1 MKIMNNRHF
10 RSLIDI
16 NSNEF
21 IDIIDKSIEFKNLDI
36 KNNVPNIFTNK
47 TLVMIFKKN
56 STRTRVSFETA
67 MYKLGG
73 HAIFLSDDSSQMNR
87 GEDIS
92 DTAKV
97 LSGMA
102 DIIMM
107 RTNSH
112 EEIKELAEN
121 SSVPIINGLCNLF
134 HPCQLLAD
142 MQTITEIK
150 GKDLS
155 KLTIAWVGD
164 GNNMCNSYI
173 NASKLLNFKLKIS
186 TPNGY
191 EPDKYTLDKFG
202 NNVEICELP
211 GSAVDG
217 ADVVT
222 TDVWTS
228 MGDEHENEERKK
240 IFKGYQVNMNLMSKA
255 KNDSIFLHCL
265 PAHRGEEIDHDI
277 IDSSHSVVWQQA
289 HNRLYSSMALIN
301 FLLTCE

>member
-1 MKIMNNRHF
+1 MDKRDF
-10 RSLIDI
+10 KSLIDI
-16 NSNEF
+16 NAQELKR
-21 IDIIDKSIEFKNLDI
+21 IIQRAIEYKELDKKHSIPRTYVNR
-36 KNNVPNIFTNK
+36 
-47 TLVMIFKKN
+47 TLAMIFKKN

-73 HAIFLSDDSSQMNR
+73 HAIFLSESSTQLNR

-102 DIIMM
+102 DLIMM
-107 RTNSH
+107 RTNTH
-112 EEIKELAEN
+112 EEIKSLAEN
-121 SSVPIINGLCNLF
+121 SSVPVINGLCNLF

-142 MQTITEIK
+142 MQTIAEIK
-150 GKDLS
+150 GNDFS
-155 KLTIAWVGD
+155 KLTVAWIGD

-173 NASKLLNFKLKIS
+173 NASKLLGFKLKIS
-186 TPNGY
+186 VPNGY

-202 NNVEICELP
+202 QNVELCEIP

-222 TDVWTS
+222 TDVWAS

-240 IFKGYQVNMNLMSKA
+240 VFKSFQVNMNLMSKA
-255 KNDSIFLHCL
+255 REKAIFLHCL
-265 PAHRGEEIDHDI
+265 PAHRGEEIDDII
-277 IDSSHSVVWQQA
+277 IDSPHSAVWQQA
-289 HNRLYSSMALIN
+289 HNRLYSSMALID
-301 FLLTCE
+301 FLLSSSKN

>member
-1 MKIMNNRHF
+1 MNSRHF

-21 IDIIDKSIEFKNLDI
+21 LHIIDKSIEFKSLDV
-36 KNNVPNIFTNK
+36 KNKVPKIFSNK

-73 HAIFLSDDSSQMNR
+73 HAIFLSDDSSQLHR

-102 DIIMM
+102 DLIMM

-121 SSVPIINGLCNLF
+121 SSVPVINGLCNLF

-142 MQTITEIK
+142 MQTIKEIK

-155 KLTIAWVGD
+155 KLTIAWIGD

-191 EPDKYTLDKFG
+191 EPDEYTLGKFG
-202 NNVEICELP
+202 DNVEVCELP

-255 KNDSIFLHCL
+255 KKESIFLHCL
-265 PAHRGEEIDHDI
+265 PAHRGEEIDHEI
-277 IDSSHSVVWQQA
+277 IDSKHSIVWQQA

>member
-1 MKIMNNRHF
+1 MDKRDF
-10 RSLIDI
+10 KSLIDI
-16 NSNEF
+16 NAQ
-21 IDIIDKSIEFKNLDI
+21 EFKRIIQQAIDYKELD
-36 KNNVPNIFTNK
+36 KKHSVPRIYVNR
-47 TLVMIFKKN
+47 TLAMIFKKN

-73 HAIFLSDDSSQMNR
+73 HAIFLSESTTQLNR

-102 DIIMM
+102 DLIMM
-107 RTNSH
+107 RTNTH
-112 EEIKELAEN
+112 EEIKSLAEN
-121 SSVPIINGLCNLF
+121 SSVPVINGLCNLF

-142 MQTITEIK
+142 MQTIAEIK
-150 GKDLS
+150 GNDFS
-155 KLTIAWVGD
+155 KLTVAWIGD

-173 NASKLLNFKLKIS
+173 NASKLLGFKLKIS
-186 TPNGY
+186 VPNGY

-202 NNVEICELP
+202 QNVELCEIP

-222 TDVWTS
+222 TDVWAS

-240 IFKGYQVNMNLMSKA
+240 VFKSFQVNMNLMSKA
-255 KNDSIFLHCL
+255 REKAIFLHCL
-265 PAHRGEEIDHDI
+265 PAHRGEEIDDII
-277 IDSSHSVVWQQA
+277 IDSPHSAVWQQA
-289 HNRLYSSMALIN
+289 HNRLYSSMALID
-301 FLLTCE
+301 FLLSSGKN

>member
-1 MKIMNNRHF
+1 MNKRDF
-10 RSLIDI
+10 KSLIDI
-16 NSNEF
+16 NTQ
-21 IDIIDKSIEFKNLDI
+21 EFKRIIQQAIEYKELDKKHSI
-36 KNNVPNIFTNK
+36 PRTYVNR
-47 TLVMIFKKN
+47 TLAMIFKKN

-73 HAIFLSDDSSQMNR
+73 HAIFLSESSTQLNR

-97 LSGMA
+97 LSGMV
-102 DIIMM
+102 DLIMM
-107 RTNSH
+107 RTNTH
-112 EEIKELAEN
+112 DEIKCLAEN
-121 SSVPIINGLCNLF
+121 SSVPVINGLCNLF

-142 MQTITEIK
+142 MQTIAEIK
-150 GKDLS
+150 GDDFS
-155 KLTIAWVGD
+155 KLTIAWIGD

-186 TPNGY
+186 VPNGY

-202 NNVEICELP
+202 ENVELCEIP

-222 TDVWTS
+222 TDVWAS

-240 IFKGYQVNMNLMSKA
+240 VFKSFQVNMNLMSKA
-255 KNDSIFLHCL
+255 TEKAVFLHCL
-265 PAHRGEEIDHDI
+265 PAHRGEEIDDTI
-277 IDSSHSVVWQQA
+277 IDSQYSAVWQQA
-289 HNRLYSSMALIN
+289 HNRLYSSMALID
-301 FLLTCE
+301 FLLSSS

>member
-1 MKIMNNRHF
+1 MNNRHF

-21 IDIIDKSIEFKNLDI
+21 LNIIEKSIEFKNLDT
-36 KNNVPNIFTNK
+36 KNKVPNICTNK
-47 TLVMIFKKN
+47 ILVMIFKKN

-73 HAIFLSDDSSQMNR
+73 HAIFLSDDSSQLNR

-97 LSGMA
+97 ISGMA
-102 DIIMM
+102 DLIMM
-107 RTNSH
+107 RTNSNK
-112 EEIKELAEN
+112 EIKELAEH

-142 MQTITEIK
+142 MQTISEIK

-191 EPDKYTLDKFG
+191 EPDKHTLEKFG

-255 KNDSIFLHCL
+255 KNDAIFLHCL

-289 HNRLYSSMALIN
+289 HNRLYSSMALIS

>member
-1 MKIMNNRHF
+1 MNKRDF
-10 RSLIDI
+10 KSLIDI
-16 NSNEF
+16 NAQ
-21 IDIIDKSIEFKNLDI
+21 EFKRIIQQAIEYKSLD
-36 KNNVPNIFTNK
+36 KKHSVPRTYVNR
-47 TLVMIFKKN
+47 TLAMIFKKN

-73 HAIFLSDDSSQMNR
+73 HAIFLTESSTQLNR

-97 LSGMA
+97 LSGMV
-102 DIIMM
+102 DLIMM

-112 EEIKELAEN
+112 EEIKTLAEN
-121 SSVPIINGLCNLF
+121 SSVPVINGLCNLF

-142 MQTITEIK
+142 MQTIAEIK
-150 GKDLS
+150 GNDFS
-155 KLTIAWVGD
+155 KLTVAWIGD

-186 TPNGY
+186 VPNGY

-202 NNVEICELP
+202 ENVELCEIP

-222 TDVWTS
+222 TDVWAS

-240 IFKGYQVNMNLMSKA
+240 VFKSFQVNMNLMSKA
-255 KNDSIFLHCL
+255 TEKAIFLHCL
-265 PAHRGEEIDHDI
+265 PAHRGEEIDDTI
-277 IDSSHSVVWQQA
+277 IDSSYSAVWQQA
-289 HNRLYSSMALIN
+289 HNRLYSSMALID
-301 FLLTCE
+301 FLLSSSNN

>member
-1 MKIMNNRHF
+1 MNKRDF

-16 NSNEF
+16 NSQELKR
-21 IDIIDKSIEFKNLDI
+21 IIQQAIEYKELDKKHS
-36 KNNVPNIFTNK
+36 VPRKYVNR
-47 TLVMIFKKN
+47 TLAMIFKKN

-73 HAIFLSDDSSQMNR
+73 HAIFLSESSTQLDR

-97 LSGMA
+97 LSGMV
-102 DIIMM
+102 DLIMM
-107 RTNSH
+107 RTNTH
-112 EEIKELAEN
+112 DEIKSLAEN
-121 SSVPIINGLCNLF
+121 SSVPVINGLCNLF

-142 MQTITEIK
+142 MQTISEIK
-150 GKDLS
+150 GKDFN
-155 KLTIAWVGD
+155 KLTVAWIGD

-186 TPNGY
+186 VPNGY

-202 NNVEICELP
+202 ENVELCEIP

-222 TDVWTS
+222 TDVWAS

-240 IFKGYQVNMNLMSKA
+240 VFKSFQVNMNLMSKA
-255 KNDSIFLHCL
+255 REKAIFLHCL
-265 PAHRGEEIDHDI
+265 PAHRGEEIDDMI
-277 IDSSHSVVWQQA
+277 IDSSYSAVWQQA
-289 HNRLYSSMALIN
+289 HNRLYSTMALID
-301 FLLTCE
+301 FLLSSNND

>member
-1 MKIMNNRHF
+1 MNKRDF

-16 NSNEF
+16 NSQELKR
-21 IDIIDKSIEFKNLDI
+21 ITQQAIEYKELDKKHSIPRTYVNR
-36 KNNVPNIFTNK
+36 
-47 TLVMIFKKN
+47 TLAMIFKKN

-73 HAIFLSDDSSQMNR
+73 HAIFLSESSTQLNR

-97 LSGMA
+97 LSGMV
-102 DIIMM
+102 DLIMM
-107 RTNSH
+107 RTNTH
-112 EEIKELAEN
+112 DEIKSLAEN
-121 SSVPIINGLCNLF
+121 SSVPVINGLCNLF

-142 MQTITEIK
+142 MQTIVEKK
-150 GKDLS
+150 GNDFS
-155 KLTIAWVGD
+155 KLTVAWIGD

-186 TPNGY
+186 VPNGY

-202 NNVEICELP
+202 ENVELCEIP

-222 TDVWTS
+222 TDVWAS

-240 IFKGYQVNMNLMSKA
+240 VFKSFQVNMNLMSKA
-255 KNDSIFLHCL
+255 REKAIFLHCL
-265 PAHRGEEIDHDI
+265 PAHRGEEIDETI
-277 IDSSHSVVWQQA
+277 IDSSYSAVWQQA
-289 HNRLYSSMALIN
+289 HNRLYSSMALID
-301 FLLTCE
+301 FLLSSCEN

>member
-1 MKIMNNRHF
+1 MNNRHF

-16 NSNEF
+16 NGNEF
-21 IDIIDKSIEFKNLDI
+21 IDIILKAIEFKKLDI
-36 KNNVPNIFTNK
+36 KNEIPKIFSNK

-73 HAIFLSDDSSQMNR
+73 HAIFLSEDSSQLNR
-87 GEDIS
+87 GEDIA

-102 DIIMM
+102 DLIMM

-112 EEIKELAEN
+112 EEIKELAKN
-121 SSVPIINGLCNLF
+121 SSIPIINGLCNLF

-142 MQTITEIK
+142 MQTISEVK

-155 KLTIAWVGD
+155 KLTIAWIGD

-191 EPDKYTLDKFG
+191 EPDKYTLEKFG
-202 NNVEICELP
+202 KNVEICELP

-255 KNDSIFLHCL
+255 KGDSIFLHCL

-277 IDSSHSVVWQQA
+277 INSSHSVVWQQA

>member
-1 MKIMNNRHF
+1 MNKRDF
-10 RSLIDI
+10 KSLIDI
-16 NSNEF
+16 NTQ
-21 IDIIDKSIEFKNLDI
+21 EFKRIIQQAIEYKELDKKHSI
-36 KNNVPNIFTNK
+36 PRTYVNR
-47 TLVMIFKKN
+47 TLAMIFKKN

-73 HAIFLSDDSSQMNR
+73 HAIFLSENSTQLNR

-97 LSGMA
+97 LSGMV
-102 DIIMM
+102 DLIMM
-107 RTNSH
+107 RTNTH
-112 EEIKELAEN
+112 DEIKCLAEN
-121 SSVPIINGLCNLF
+121 SSVPVINGLCNLF

-142 MQTITEIK
+142 MQTIAEIK
-150 GKDLS
+150 GNDFS
-155 KLTIAWVGD
+155 KLTVAWIGD

-186 TPNGY
+186 VPNGY

-202 NNVEICELP
+202 ENVELCEIP

-222 TDVWTS
+222 TDVWAS

-240 IFKGYQVNMNLMSKA
+240 VFKSFQVNMNLMSKA
-255 KNDSIFLHCL
+255 KEKAIFLHCL
-265 PAHRGEEIDHDI
+265 PAHRGEEIDDTI
-277 IDSSHSVVWQQA
+277 IDSAYSVVWQQA
-289 HNRLYSSMALIN
+289 HNRLYSSMALID
-301 FLLTCE
+301 FLLSSSNN

>member
-1 MKIMNNRHF
+1 MNKRDF
-10 RSLIDI
+10 KSLIDI
-16 NSNEF
+16 NTQ
-21 IDIIDKSIEFKNLDI
+21 EFKRIIQQAIEYKELD
-36 KNNVPNIFTNK
+36 KKHSVPRTHVNR
-47 TLVMIFKKN
+47 TLAMIFKKN

-73 HAIFLSDDSSQMNR
+73 HAIFLSESSTQLNR
-87 GEDIS
+87 GEDIP

-97 LSGMA
+97 LSGMV
-102 DIIMM
+102 DLIMM

-112 EEIKELAEN
+112 EEIKKLAEN
-121 SSVPIINGLCNLF
+121 SSVPVINGLCNLF

-142 MQTITEIK
+142 MQTIAEIK
-150 GKDLS
+150 GNDFS
-155 KLTIAWVGD
+155 NLTVAWIGD

-186 TPNGY
+186 VPNGY

-202 NNVEICELP
+202 QNVELCEIP

-222 TDVWTS
+222 TDVWAS

-240 IFKGYQVNMNLMSKA
+240 VFKSFQVNMNLMSKA
-255 KNDSIFLHCL
+255 REKAIFLHCL
-265 PAHRGEEIDHDI
+265 PAHRGEEIDDII
-277 IDSSHSVVWQQA
+277 IDSPYSAVWQQA
-289 HNRLYSSMALIN
+289 HNRLYSSMALID
-301 FLLTCE
+301 FLLSSSNN

>member
-1 MKIMNNRHF
+1 MNKRDF
-10 RSLIDI
+10 KSLIDI
-16 NSNEF
+16 NTQ
-21 IDIIDKSIEFKNLDI
+21 EFKRIIQNAIEYKELDKKHSI
-36 KNNVPNIFTNK
+36 PRAYVNR
-47 TLVMIFKKN
+47 TLAMIFKKN

-73 HAIFLSDDSSQMNR
+73 HAIFLSESSTQLNR

-97 LSGMA
+97 LSGMV
-102 DIIMM
+102 DLIMM
-107 RTNSH
+107 RTNTH
-112 EEIKELAEN
+112 DEIKSLAEN
-121 SSVPIINGLCNLF
+121 SSVPVINGLCNLF

-142 MQTITEIK
+142 MQTIAEIK
-150 GKDLS
+150 GNDFS
-155 KLTIAWVGD
+155 KLTVAWIGD

-186 TPNGY
+186 VPNGY

-202 NNVEICELP
+202 ENVELCEIP

-222 TDVWTS
+222 TDVWAS

-240 IFKGYQVNMNLMSKA
+240 VFKSFQVNMNLMSKA
-255 KNDSIFLHCL
+255 TEKAIFLHCL
-265 PAHRGEEIDHDI
+265 PAHRGEEIDDTI
-277 IDSSHSVVWQQA
+277 IDSSYSVVWQQA
-289 HNRLYSSMALIN
+289 HNRLYSSMALID
-301 FLLTCE
+301 FLLSSSKN

>member
-1 MKIMNNRHF
+1 MNKRDF
-10 RSLIDI
+10 KSLIDI
-16 NSNEF
+16 NAQELKR
-21 IDIIDKSIEFKNLDI
+21 IIQRAIEYKELDKKHSIPRTYVNR
-36 KNNVPNIFTNK
+36 
-47 TLVMIFKKN
+47 TLAMIFKKN

-73 HAIFLSDDSSQMNR
+73 QAIFLSESSTQLNR

-97 LSGMA
+97 LSGMV
-102 DIIMM
+102 DLIMM
-107 RTNSH
+107 RTNTH
-112 EEIKELAEN
+112 DEIKSLAEN
-121 SSVPIINGLCNLF
+121 SSVPVINGLCNLF

-142 MQTITEIK
+142 MQTIVEKK
-150 GKDLS
+150 GNDFS
-155 KLTIAWVGD
+155 KLTVAWIGD

-186 TPNGY
+186 VPNGY

-202 NNVEICELP
+202 ENVELCEIP

-222 TDVWTS
+222 TDVWAS

-240 IFKGYQVNMNLMSKA
+240 VFKSFQVNMNLMSKA
-255 KNDSIFLHCL
+255 REKAIFLHCL
-265 PAHRGEEIDHDI
+265 PAHRGEEIDETI
-277 IDSSHSVVWQQA
+277 IDSSYSAVWQQA
-289 HNRLYSSMALIN
+289 HNRLYSSMALID
-301 FLLTCE
+301 FLLSSCEN

>member
-1 MKIMNNRHF
+1 MNKRDF
-10 RSLIDI
+10 KSLIDV
-16 NSNEF
+16 NTQEF
-21 IDIIDKSIEFKNLDI
+21 RRIIQQAIEYKELDKKHSIPRTYVNR
-36 KNNVPNIFTNK
+36 
-47 TLVMIFKKN
+47 TLAMIFKKN

-73 HAIFLSDDSSQMNR
+73 HAIFLSESSTQLNR

-97 LSGMA
+97 LSGMV
-102 DIIMM
+102 DLIMM
-107 RTNSH
+107 RTNTH
-112 EEIKELAEN
+112 DEIKCLAEN
-121 SSVPIINGLCNLF
+121 SSVPVINGLCNLF

-142 MQTITEIK
+142 MQTIAEIK
-150 GKDLS
+150 GNDFS
-155 KLTIAWVGD
+155 KLTVAWIGD

-186 TPNGY
+186 VPNGY

-202 NNVEICELP
+202 ENVELCEIP

-222 TDVWTS
+222 TDVWAS

-240 IFKGYQVNMNLMSKA
+240 VFKSFQVNMNLMSKA
-255 KNDSIFLHCL
+255 KEKAIFLHCL
-265 PAHRGEEIDHDI
+265 PAHRGEEIDDTI
-277 IDSSHSVVWQQA
+277 IDSAYSVVWQQA
-289 HNRLYSSMALIN
+289 HNRLYSSMALID
-301 FLLTCE
+301 FLLSSSNN